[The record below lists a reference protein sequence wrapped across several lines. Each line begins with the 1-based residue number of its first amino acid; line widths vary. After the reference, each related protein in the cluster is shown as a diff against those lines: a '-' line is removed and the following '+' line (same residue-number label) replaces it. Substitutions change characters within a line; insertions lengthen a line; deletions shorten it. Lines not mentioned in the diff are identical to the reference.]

1 MTATHSGKQWTT
13 QKYRYATSGKPSNQS
28 DARTKNHL
36 SDRTAAASAKH
47 VRTKSMASLYEIE
60 KQLESLMELKT
71 VIESV
76 QSQVKAMGIILGI
89 DMDNPD
95 QTE

>member
-1 MTATHSGKQWTT
+1 
-13 QKYRYATSGKPSNQS
+13 
-28 DARTKNHL
+28 
-36 SDRTAAASAKH
+36 
-47 VRTKSMASLYEIE
+47 MASLYEIE

-89 DMDNPD
+89 DMDNPG
-95 QTE
+95 QTEAQ